1 MHPFT
6 EIFEKSVASLGE
18 TVLIESIR
26 TWLGDAAP
34 AFPEGMGDDTAVIN
48 GKRNL
53 LTNDSLIYGRHFDDS
68 ASPEAAGAKLLKRN
82 LSDIASMG
90 GTPGCAVIAFFM
102 PSNTSLEWLER
113 FTHSM
118 AACAIQHGVKI
129 VGGDTSGTD
138 NFLAGTL
145 TLEGYS
151 ERPLLRKQSKS
162 GEHLF
167 VTGSL
172 GGSILKKHLEF
183 TPRLKEGLWLGKQSE
198 VTGCMDITDG
208 LAKDLPTFLGNKSA
222 LLDLNS
228 IPVTDDAK
236 ALSEKDGLSLLQH
249 AFCDGEDYELLI
261 SIKTDSPNTFIEY
274 WNTQFNIPLTRIGLV
289 AEKEDGIVLKDAQGS
304 ALPKWSGYEHLKTT

>member
-6 EIFEKSVASLGE
+6 DIFEESVANLGE
-18 TVLIESIR
+18 TALIKSIR
-26 TWLGDAAP
+26 TWLGEAAP

-68 ASPEAAGAKLLKRN
+68 ATPEAAGAKLLKRN

-113 FTHSM
+113 FTRSL
-118 AACAIQHGVKI
+118 AACALTYGVKI
-129 VGGDTSGTD
+129 VGGDTAGTD

-145 TLEGYS
+145 TLEGHS
-151 ERPLLRKQSKS
+151 EHPLLRKQAQE
-162 GEHLF
+162 GEYLF

-172 GGSILKKHLEF
+172 GGSILTKHLEF
-183 TPRLKEGLWLGKQSE
+183 IPRLQEGLWLGKQLE

-208 LAKDLPTFLGNKSA
+208 LAKDLPTFLEDKSA
-222 LLDLNS
+222 LIDLKS
-228 IPVTDDAK
+228 ISVSDDARK
-236 ALSEKDGLSLLQH
+236 LSEKDGISLLQH

-261 SIKTDSPNTFIEY
+261 SVKTDSPDAFKQRWEE
-274 WNTQFNIPLTRIGLV
+274 QFTTKLTRIGLV
-289 AEKEDGIVLKDAQGS
+289 AENKDGIVLKDTHGNP
-304 ALPKWSGYEHLKTT
+304 LPQWSGYEHLKTT